1 MGNCQGKKASTD
13 AVNTRSI
20 EVSLDVNKPIPSPV
34 KVENT
39 QANAPITAPTT
50 PEDDK
55 NQSAD
60 AAADPAESIV
70 SKKDTEMQEL
80 EKIASA
86 DEQSAISR
94 SNSEAVISE
103 ISQKS
108 SDVQSTVSNV
118 PLYDE
123 PERIK
128 AATSNEDEE
137 PAIVSA
143 SNEEDSRTLGTIES
157 LGRTRTDVTGA
168 SGVTGPKK
176 LQVEK
181 AVMKKTMM
189 EKVEDAV
196 DSCCGSPITDVS
208 TGESPE
214 ESKVITAAEAA
225 QSLDPSS
232 PNYKKKRK
240 LTKKLREI
248 EALEAKDQETLTDE
262 QKEKLTTKETV
273 LESLTAAL

>member
-1 MGNCQGKKASTD
+1 
-13 AVNTRSI
+13 
-20 EVSLDVNKPIPSPV
+20 
-34 KVENT
+34 
-39 QANAPITAPTT
+39 
-50 PEDDK
+50 
-55 NQSAD
+55 
-60 AAADPAESIV
+60 
-70 SKKDTEMQEL
+70 
-80 EKIASA
+80 
-86 DEQSAISR
+86 
-94 SNSEAVISE
+94 
-103 ISQKS
+103 
-108 SDVQSTVSNV
+108 
-118 PLYDE
+118 
-123 PERIK
+123 
-128 AATSNEDEE
+128 
-137 PAIVSA
+137 
-143 SNEEDSRTLGTIES
+143 
-157 LGRTRTDVTGA
+157 
-168 SGVTGPKK
+168 
-176 LQVEK
+176 
-181 AVMKKTMM
+181 MKKTMM